1 MGRNVTHPPRA
12 RPRLAGNCSEHRYTA
27 SLDVAVRPSLISD
40 QVFRLLCGQ
49 ILAGD
54 YEPGEKLPTQRALAA
69 DLGVNMASIRE
80 AVKRLEQ
87 LRLVEVRHGDAM
99 RVRDWRSDGGLD
111 VVAHL
116 LFRAGAVDRQALEG
130 LLEARRLM
138 LSEAAR
144 LAAERR
150 SERHAE
156 RLGELA
162 REIAEARDAV
172 VAQALDWEFMS
183 ELVEASG
190 NVVFV
195 LILNS
200 IRQLYL
206 EHADAFRGVV
216 ADELAPLYGQAAR
229 AIEARAPARAAKAVA
244 ELTGGQE
251 ARLLEQLG

>member
-1 MGRNVTHPPRA
+1 
-12 RPRLAGNCSEHRYTA
+12 
-27 SLDVAVRPSLISD
+27 VAVRPSLISD

-54 YEPGEKLPTQRALAA
+54 YRPGEKLPTQRALAA
-69 DLGVNMASIRE
+69 DLGVNMASVRE

-111 VVAHL
+111 VIAHL
-116 LFRAGAVDRQALEG
+116 LFRAGAVDRQALAG

-138 LSEAAR
+138 LTEAAR

-150 SERHAE
+150 EDGQAE
-156 RLGELA
+156 RLGEIAA
-162 REIAEARDAV
+162 RIGSAADAAA
-172 VAQALDWEFMS
+172 AQALDWDFMS

-229 AIEARAPARAAKAVA
+229 AIEARAAGRAAKAVA
-244 ELTGGQE
+244 ELTGRQE
-251 ARLLEQLG
+251 QRLLELLG